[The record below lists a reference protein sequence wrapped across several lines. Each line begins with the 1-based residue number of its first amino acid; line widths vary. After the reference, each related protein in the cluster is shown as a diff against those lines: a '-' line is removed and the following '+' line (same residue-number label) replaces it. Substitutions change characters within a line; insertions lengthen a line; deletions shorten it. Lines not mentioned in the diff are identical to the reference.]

1 MLGLEYE
8 NGGAV
13 VTHGGTSVAAFPGSY
28 NPPTVA
34 HLAMA
39 EATVRQCGVDRVDL
53 VLSRE
58 ALGKE
63 HVVHPTV
70 DERARVLEAIAAT
83 RPWLGVVVTDRRLL
97 VDIAHGYDVLV
108 LGADKWEQ
116 VLDPAFY
123 GDSVDAM
130 RAAVARLPRLAA
142 APRKDHPLPTGA
154 LVTVLD
160 VDHHDVSSTKARAGA
175 VDLMLPEA
183 RDSGLW

>member
-1 MLGLEYE
+1 M
-8 NGGAV
+8 
-13 VTHGGTSVAAFPGSY
+13 TSVAAFPGSY

-39 EATVRQCGVDRVDL
+39 EATVRQCKVERVDL

-70 DERARVLEAIAAT
+70 DERARVLEAVAAT

-97 VDIAHGYDVLV
+97 VDIARGYDVLV

-116 VLDPAFY
+116 VLDPSFY

-130 RAAVARLPRLAA
+130 KAAVALLPHLAA
-142 APRKDHPLPTGA
+142 APRKGHALPTGA
-154 LVTVLD
+154 LVTLLD

-183 RDSGLW
+183 RASGLW

>member
-1 MLGLEYE
+1 
-8 NGGAV
+8 
-13 VTHGGTSVAAFPGSY
+13 
-28 NPPTVA
+28 
-34 HLAMA
+34 MA
-39 EATVRQCGVDRVDL
+39 EAARRQCGVDRVEL

-70 DERARVLEAIAAT
+70 DERAEVLRAVAGNG

-97 VDIAHGYDVLV
+97 ADIAEGYDVLI

-116 VLDPAFY
+116 VLDPRFY
-123 GDSVDAM
+123 DDSVEAM
-130 RAAVARLPRLAA
+130 QAAVARLPHLAV
-142 APRKDHPLPTGA
+142 APRKDHALPTGA

-160 VDHHDVSSTKARAGA
+160 VDHHDVSSTAARAGA

-183 RDSGLW
+183 RTSGFW